1 MIICGI
7 GLGILVV
14 SSPKSVL
21 VGLKND
27 LIKAFKGGVANKGK
41 FIDLLVLLYEL
52 FMLGRRKGTPALDEH
67 VSDPQNSSIFTKYP
81 SFLNDKGLVEF
92 LCNSL
97 RPIVDGRCKP
107 AEIGGILTAELQSRE
122 AEANRSIKAVAMIAD
137 ALPGVGIVAAV
148 LGIINTMSNLEDPES
163 VGQKVAAALSGTF
176 LGIFLAYGVGVPIT
190 QLITLNQTQ
199 EFLYY
204 HIVKVRFRLCHRFV
218 SDHGCGN
225 RSPISRQVDSAYGG
239 RARGKMQGSRQGR
252 LTTLFPVQVKS
263 NHFKVLEAEKAVA
276 HAGAWKVAYADFVTG
291 MMSLFLVLWIL
302 SQDEEVI
309 IATTRSFAILTRRCS
324 QIHAVEQ
331 KDARPG
337 AWSIKS
343 WVARIRPCVTRTTR
357 LPLT

>member
-1 MIICGI
+1 MLLAVGIIIVFVSCIGGFMLAGGSPITLIHPGEIMIICGI

-14 SSPKSVL
+14 SSPKSVI

-27 LIKAFKGGVANKGK
+27 LVKAFKGGVANKGK

-122 AEANRSIKAVAMIAD
+122 AEATRSIKAVAMIAD

-176 LGIFLAYGVGVPIT
+176 LGIFLAYGIGVPIT

-204 HIVKVRFRLCHRFV
+204 HIVQRSV
-218 SDHGCGN
+218 SGFATGL
-225 RSPISRQVDSAYGG
+225 SPI
-239 RARGKMQGSRQGR
+239 M
-252 LTTLFPVQVKS
+252 
-263 NHFKVLEAEKAVA
+263 
-276 HAGAWKVAYADFVTG
+276 
-291 MMSLFLVLWIL
+291 
-302 SQDEEVI
+302 
-309 IATTRSFAILTRRCS
+309 
-324 QIHAVEQ
+324 AVEIGRRSLDKLIQ
-331 KDARPG
+331 PTADELEEKCKEAAKG
-337 AWSIKS
+337 G
-343 WVARIRPCVTRTTR
+343 
-357 LPLT
+357 

>member
-1 MIICGI
+1 MLLAVGIVIVFASCIGGFVTAGGNPISLVHPGEIMIICGI

-21 VGLKND
+21 VSLKED
-27 LIKAFKGGVANKGK
+27 IIKAFKGGIANQGK

-107 AEIGGILTAELQSRE
+107 GEIGGILNAELQSRE
-122 AEANRSIKAVAMIAD
+122 AEASRSIKAIEMIAD

-163 VGQKVAAALSGTF
+163 VGYKVAAALSGTF
-176 LGIFLAYGVGVPIT
+176 LGIFLAYGVGIPLGRLVS
-190 QLITLNQTQ
+190 LNQTQ

-204 HIVKVRFRLCHRFV
+204 RIVERSV
-218 SDHGCGN
+218 SGFATGL
-225 RSPISRQVDSAYGG
+225 SPI
-239 RARGKMQGSRQGR
+239 M
-252 LTTLFPVQVKS
+252 
-263 NHFKVLEAEKAVA
+263 
-276 HAGAWKVAYADFVTG
+276 
-291 MMSLFLVLWIL
+291 
-302 SQDEEVI
+302 
-309 IATTRSFAILTRRCS
+309 
-324 QIHAVEQ
+324 AVEIGRRSLDKQ
-331 KDARPG
+331 IQPSADDLEEKCKEAAKG
-337 AWSIKS
+337 A
-343 WVARIRPCVTRTTR
+343 
-357 LPLT
+357 

>member
-1 MIICGI
+1 MLLAVGIIIVFVSCIGGFMLAGGSPITLIHPGEIMIICGI

-27 LIKAFKGGVANKGK
+27 LVKAFKGGVANKGK

-122 AEANRSIKAVAMIAD
+122 AEATRSIKAVSMIAD

-176 LGIFLAYGVGVPIT
+176 LGIFLAYGIGVPIT

-204 HIVKVRFRLCHRFV
+204 HIVQRSV
-218 SDHGCGN
+218 SGFATGL
-225 RSPISRQVDSAYGG
+225 SPI
-239 RARGKMQGSRQGR
+239 M
-252 LTTLFPVQVKS
+252 
-263 NHFKVLEAEKAVA
+263 
-276 HAGAWKVAYADFVTG
+276 
-291 MMSLFLVLWIL
+291 
-302 SQDEEVI
+302 
-309 IATTRSFAILTRRCS
+309 
-324 QIHAVEQ
+324 AVEIGRRSLDKLIQ
-331 KDARPG
+331 PTADELEEKCKEAAKG
-337 AWSIKS
+337 G
-343 WVARIRPCVTRTTR
+343 
-357 LPLT
+357 

>member
-1 MIICGI
+1 MLLAVGIIIVFVSCIGGFMLAGGSPITLIHPGEIMIICGI

-27 LIKAFKGGVANKGK
+27 LVKAFKGGVANKGK

-67 VSDPQNSSIFTKYP
+67 VSDPQNSSIFIKYP

-122 AEANRSIKAVAMIAD
+122 AEATRSIKAVAMIAD

-176 LGIFLAYGVGVPIT
+176 LGIFLAYGIGVPIT

-204 HIVKVRFRLCHRFV
+204 HIVQRSV
-218 SDHGCGN
+218 SGFATGL
-225 RSPISRQVDSAYGG
+225 SPI
-239 RARGKMQGSRQGR
+239 M
-252 LTTLFPVQVKS
+252 
-263 NHFKVLEAEKAVA
+263 
-276 HAGAWKVAYADFVTG
+276 
-291 MMSLFLVLWIL
+291 
-302 SQDEEVI
+302 
-309 IATTRSFAILTRRCS
+309 
-324 QIHAVEQ
+324 AVEIGRRSLDKLIQ
-331 KDARPG
+331 PTADELEEKCKEAAKG
-337 AWSIKS
+337 G
-343 WVARIRPCVTRTTR
+343 
-357 LPLT
+357 

>member
-1 MIICGI
+1 MLLAIGIFIVFASCIGGFILSGGSPITLVHPGEIMIICGI

-21 VGLKND
+21 MGLKND
-27 LIKAFKGGVANKGK
+27 MVKAFKGGVANKGK

-122 AEANRSIKAVAMIAD
+122 AEAGRSIKAVAMISD

-176 LGIFLAYGVGVPIT
+176 LGIFLAYGIGVPIG

-204 HIVKVRFRLCHRFV
+204 HIVQRSV
-218 SDHGCGN
+218 SGFATGL
-225 RSPISRQVDSAYGG
+225 SPI
-239 RARGKMQGSRQGR
+239 M
-252 LTTLFPVQVKS
+252 
-263 NHFKVLEAEKAVA
+263 
-276 HAGAWKVAYADFVTG
+276 
-291 MMSLFLVLWIL
+291 
-302 SQDEEVI
+302 
-309 IATTRSFAILTRRCS
+309 
-324 QIHAVEQ
+324 AVEIGRRSLDKLIQ
-331 KDARPG
+331 PTADELEEKCKDAAKG
-337 AWSIKS
+337 A
-343 WVARIRPCVTRTTR
+343 
-357 LPLT
+357 

>member
-1 MIICGI
+1 
-7 GLGILVV
+7 
-14 SSPKSVL
+14 
-21 VGLKND
+21 
-27 LIKAFKGGVANKGK
+27 
-41 FIDLLVLLYEL
+41 
-52 FMLGRRKGTPALDEH
+52 MLGRRKGTPALDEH

-204 HIVKVRFRLCHRFV
+204 HIVQRSV
-218 SDHGCGN
+218 SGFATGL
-225 RSPISRQVDSAYGG
+225 SPIMAVEIGRRSLDKLIQPTADELEEKCKEAAKEVDE
-239 RARGKMQGSRQGR
+239 
-252 LTTLFPVQVKS
+252 LFPDQVKS
-263 NHFKVLEAEKAVA
+263 KVSRYLVRRKKGGCPRGCLESRLRRFRDRHDVA
-276 HAGAWKVAYADFVTG
+276 FSRALDLVSGRGGDHSDHP
-291 MMSLFLVLWIL
+291 FL
-302 SQDEEVI
+302 S
-309 IATTRSFAILTRRCS
+309 RSVQGRCS
-324 QIHAVEQ
+324 QIHA
-331 KDARPG
+331 
-337 AWSIKS
+337 
-343 WVARIRPCVTRTTR
+343 C
-357 LPLT
+357 